1 MRIDLQNAILL
12 ILCLL
17 LLLSVFSLSA
27 CAAGLPVQVDVV
39 YSNQTN
45 FNQGFLVGNNSI
57 RDIYVFL
64 ASDIDTYAFSVG
76 NYIYLCST
84 ELNSF
89 YYGSEVSAVPGTQH
103 NISINYYVGTT
114 NYKVS
119 SALNLP
125 VQYVPSYSSVQDGV
139 NAVDEAINSQ
149 LTPTPTSSFSYSL
162 PPGNVAYIEMGSSSA
177 IKLSMDFPE
186 LSNSFG
192 TPFSKA
198 NSAYALV
205 DSLPVVGSS
214 VASGT
219 VIPWAKSGRLN
230 LIGQTSEAA
239 FGPIGPI
246 ATRYVAVINP
256 SYYDHVLITGS
267 YMQNPPIQIEAL
279 NVLSIQVYPLQS
291 DFSFN
296 NDTGQVS
303 TTIAGDA
310 YTGDV
315 DSETGDIYWTD
326 PDGGSS
332 APALGG
338 NNLPEAGNSIF
349 DTLRNIASDFSEFLK
364 GPVSSIRV
372 VVSSIREF
380 MGTFTQL
387 YTWLPSPVY
396 NLITSA
402 LMIAL
407 TIGVIKI
414 FV

>member
-1 MRIDLQNAILL
+1 MSWKSCVALVVVFV
-12 ILCLL
+12 LL
-17 LLLSVFSLSA
+17 LTVFSLSA
-27 CAAGLPVQVDVV
+27 FASSDFSGQPFFTGDSFTLSQGDAIVANAPESGIFMYTVSGSTYIASSV
-39 YSNQTN
+39 
-45 FNQGFLVGNNSI
+45 FNSLV
-57 RDIYVFL
+57 R
-64 ASDIDTYAFSVG
+64 FSVG
-76 NYIYLCST
+76 NSSFQFFTSGSVTGITGIYYALASSFSVLNPVIPSFSSQSEALTSILDYI
-84 ELNSF
+84 EN
-89 YYGSEVSAVPGTQH
+89 GSAV
-103 NISINYYVGTT
+103 
-114 NYKVS
+114 
-119 SALNLP
+119 
-125 VQYVPSYSSVQDGV
+125 
-139 NAVDEAINSQ
+139 
-149 LTPTPTSSFSYSL
+149 TSSFSYSL
-162 PPGNVAYIEMGSSSA
+162 PPGNVAYIEMGNTSA

-186 LSNSFG
+186 LSNTFG

-205 DSLPVVGSS
+205 DSLPTVGSS

-219 VIPWAKSGRLN
+219 VIPWVKSGRLN
-230 LIGQTSEAA
+230 LIGQTSEAS
-239 FGPIGPI
+239 FGPVGPI

-256 SYYDHVLITGS
+256 SYYDHVLATGT
-267 YMQNPPIQIEAL
+267 YRQNPPIQIDAL

-291 DFSFN
+291 AYTFD
-296 NDTGQVS
+296 NDTGQVT

-310 YTGDV
+310 YVGDV
-315 DSETGDIYWTD
+315 DADTGDIYWTD

-332 APALGG
+332 APDLGG

-364 GPVSSIRV
+364 GPVSAVRV

-380 MGTFTQL
+380 MSSFTQL

-402 LMIAL
+402 LMIAI